1 MEQHKVYLTAA
12 QLRERY
18 GGVSHMWIERRL
30 KSDPAFPRPKK
41 FGGSAL
47 RMFALDEIEAYERA
61 CSIKEQSGC

>member
-41 FGGSAL
+41 FGGSAQHQGAIRL
-47 RMFALDEIEAYERA
+47 LNPPG
-61 CSIKEQSGC
+61 S